1 MTGGVGCGKSEVLA
15 YLENAYGAVILRT
28 DDLAKELMMPGE
40 VCYQDVLALFGP
52 DVLQE
57 DGMLDRVKM
66 AEKVFA
72 DEDLLQKL
80 NAVTHPAV
88 LKRTE
93 EIIRGAEE
101 KGAVL
106 ICLESA
112 LFLDSQ
118 GNRIGN
124 EIYRELWYVYADE
137 AARRERL
144 KASRSYSDEKISS
157 IMANQVPESML
168 RRSCDC
174 VIDNSGDFAETRK
187 QIDVL
192 LKDMPKSGRQPE
204 EP

>member
-40 VCYQDVLALFGP
+40 ACYQDVLALFGP

-72 DEDLLQKL
+72 DEELLQKL

-93 EIIRGAEE
+93 EIIRDAEE
-101 KGAVL
+101 NGAAL

-112 LFLDSQ
+112 LFLDAQ
-118 GNRIGN
+118 GHKIGD

-144 KASRSYSDEKISS
+144 KASRGYSDEKITS

-187 QIDVL
+187 QIDAL
-192 LKDMPKSGRQPE
+192 LKDGPKSGRQPE